1 MKLASVLKTATLGLL
16 AGIAM
21 SAAAYAADA
30 KLIVIITPSHD
41 NPFFKQEAVGAQA
54 KAQEL
59 GYQAAIYSHDDDANK
74 QNDLID
80 SAIAQKAAAIVLD
93 NAGAD
98 ATIAAVQK
106 AKDAGIPSFLID
118 REINAAGV
126 AVAQIVSNNYQGATL
141 VAEAFVE
148 AMGEKGNYVEL
159 VGKESDT
166 NAGVR
171 SKGFHDV
178 IDQYPDMKMVAQQ
191 SANWSQTEG
200 FSKMESILQANPG
213 IQGVI
218 SGNDTMAMG
227 AMAALEAAHRSDVL
241 VAGFDGSNDVR
252 DAIIAGKIL
261 ATGLQPAYRQAQYA
275 VELADKYLKT
285 GSTGQPEKISMDCVL
300 INKDNAKKLDNFAIK
315 D

>member
-1 MKLASVLKTATLGLL
+1 MKKLATLLLSSAMLL
-16 AGIAM
+16 AATFAFAESKGTIA
-21 SAAAYAADA
+21 
-30 KLIVIITPSHD
+30 IIMPPHD
-41 NPFFKQEAVGAQA
+41 NPFFRAEADGAAA

-59 GYQAAIYSHDDDANK
+59 GYEVWSVQHGDDPNKQMELFDAAIAK
-74 QNDLID
+74 KVV
-80 SAIAQKAAAIVLD
+80 AIILD

-98 ATIAAVQK
+98 ATVAAVQK

-118 REINAAGV
+118 REITKSDV
-126 AVAQIVSNNYQGATL
+126 AVSQIISNNFQGAQ
-141 VAEAFVE
+141 VGAEEFVKL
-148 AMGEKGNYVEL
+148 MGEKGTYIEL

-191 SANWSQTEG
+191 SANWSQTEA
-200 FSKMESILQANPG
+200 FSKMESILQANPN
-213 IQGVI
+213 IKGVI

-227 AMAALEAAHRSDVL
+227 AMAALEAAGRKDVL

-252 DAIIAGKIL
+252 DAILAGKIH

-275 VELADKYLKT
+275 VELADKYLKD
-285 GSTGQPEKISMDCVL
+285 GKTGQPEKISMDCVL
-300 INKDNAKKLDNFAIK
+300 IDKSNAAKLETFALKD
-315 D
+315 

>member
-1 MKLASVLKTATLGLL
+1 MKLSNVLKTAALGLL
-16 AGIAM
+16 AGIALTA
-21 SAAAYAADA
+21 SAMAAD

-41 NPFFKQEAVGAQA
+41 NPFFKAEAVGAQA
-54 KAQEL
+54 RAQEL
-59 GYQAAIYSHDDDANK
+59 GYKAAIYSHDDDANK

-80 SAIAQKAAAIVLD
+80 SAIAQKASAIILD

-98 ATIAAVQK
+98 ATVAAVKK
-106 AKDAGIPSFLID
+106 AKDAGVPSFLID

-126 AVAQIVSNNYQGATL
+126 AVVQLVSNNYQGATL
-141 VAEAFVE
+141 VAESFVS

-191 SANWSQTEG
+191 SANWSQTEA
-200 FSKMESILQANPG
+200 FSKMESILQANPN
-213 IQGVI
+213 IKGVI

-227 AMAALEAAHRSDVL
+227 AMAALEAAGRKDVQ
-241 VAGFDGSNDVR
+241 VAGYDGSTDVR
-252 DAIIAGKIL
+252 DAILAGKIH

-275 VELADKYLKT
+275 VELADKYLKD
-285 GSTGQPEKISMDCVL
+285 GKTGQPEKISMDCVL
-300 INKDNAKKLDNFAIK
+300 IDKSNAAKLETFALKD
-315 D
+315 

>member
-1 MKLASVLKTATLGLL
+1 MSLRNTLKTVSLGLL
-16 AGIAM
+16 AGIALTA
-21 SAAAYAADA
+21 SALAADG

-41 NPFFKQEAVGAQA
+41 NPFFKAEAVGAQA
-54 KAQEL
+54 KAEEL
-59 GYQAAIYSHDDDANK
+59 GYKAAIYSHDDDANK
-74 QNDLID
+74 QNDLVD

-98 ATIAAVQK
+98 ATVAAVQK

-118 REINAAGV
+118 REINANGV

-141 VAEAFVE
+141 VAESFVE
-148 AMGEKGNYVEL
+148 ALGEKGNFVEL

-191 SANWSQTEG
+191 SANWSQTEA
-200 FSKMESILQANPG
+200 FSKMESILQANPN

-227 AMAALEAAHRSDVL
+227 AMAAIEAAGRKDIII
-241 VAGFDGSNDVR
+241 AGFDGSNDVR
-252 DAIIAGKIL
+252 DAIIAGKIH
-261 ATGLQPAYRQAQYA
+261 ATGLQPAFRQAQYA
-275 VELADKYLKT
+275 VELADKYLKD
-285 GSTGQPEKISMDCVL
+285 GKTGQPEKISMDCVL
-300 INKDNAKKLDNFAIK
+300 IDKSNAAKLETFALKD
-315 D
+315 